1 VKAVT
6 ILMPLALGSAAL
18 ACGLSLTAGPLDT
31 RDAGPPILDATAADV
46 RYAPDTAQTND
57 AADAL
62 TDVFVRPDQ
71 GLPSTVCD
79 GYPMP
84 RLVRNNTCFWLST
97 RLSSYMHADQLLA
110 CGTTVSTSEKTFAT
124 TKGSA
129 DEDIPGLLLKELD
142 GGTEDVWLDLKYWSN
157 TSWYWRENI
166 ATLYDLGEHAPGL
179 DCVVSTRGMFIKKID
194 CTGSTLRY
202 AVCQS
207 R

>member
-1 VKAVT
+1 
-6 ILMPLALGSAAL
+6 MPLALGSAAL
-18 ACGLSLTAGPLDT
+18 ACGLSLTAGPLET

-57 AADAL
+57 ASDAL
-62 TDVFVRPDQ
+62 PDVSVRPDQ
-71 GLPSTVCD
+71 GLPSNDCD

-97 RLSSYMHADQLLA
+97 RLSSYMHPDLLSA
-110 CGTTVSTSEKTFAT
+110 CGTTVSTTEKTFAT

-142 GGTEDVWLDLKYWSN
+142 GGAADVWLDLKYWRD
-157 TSWYWRENI
+157 TSWYWREDI
-166 ATLYDLGEHAPGL
+166 ATLYDLGAHTSGL
-179 DCVVSTRGMFIKKID
+179 DCVVSTRGMFIEKIN
-194 CTGSTLRY
+194 CTGSTSRY